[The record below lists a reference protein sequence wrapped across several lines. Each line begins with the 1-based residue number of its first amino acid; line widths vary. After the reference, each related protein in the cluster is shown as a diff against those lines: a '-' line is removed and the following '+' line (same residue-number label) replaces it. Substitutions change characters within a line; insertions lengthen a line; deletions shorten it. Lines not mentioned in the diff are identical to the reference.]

1 MSQASR
7 GSLEALRVAAILA
20 VVVPSALAYNVPP
33 SATFLNQAAAL
44 VGWGVFLFL
53 MVLAGWSNPR
63 PRLNA
68 GTGANSLLAAFGLM
82 LAGVLAS
89 ALLAGLPGPLA
100 LSSAGLLVAAALVIC
115 VAVAGART
123 EIGAHAFRAFCEALV
138 WAGVVSAGIALVQ
151 TFMPGWTDGT
161 WIANVSSPGR
171 VGANLRQPNHL
182 ASLLVLS
189 AIALVWTRERASDA
203 PGSAS
208 VVRWASGLLLPLFI
222 FGIVLTASRTG
233 AICVALLAVWA
244 AVDRRMSRTT
254 RLLLWAAPVVFVL
267 GWVGMD
273 AWARAGAHAFSGDSQ
288 LHRSD
293 LSSSRFAIWGNT
305 LSMIAA
311 QPWTGVG
318 WGEFNLAWTLSVF
331 PGRPTAF
338 FDHTHNLPLQLL
350 VELGLPL
357 GLLILGLLLCA
368 LWCACRVAVR
378 APAGPDGTRMRAATM
393 MVLTMAVHSQLEY
406 PLWYAYFLLP
416 TAFAFGMALSRD
428 AAASDAEGRPM
439 KGGRSLPPL
448 PLAVACCVLVAG
460 GIAATVDY
468 TRVVAIFS
476 PPAGAASLP
485 ERIAEGRRSWFFAH
499 HADYAA
505 VTTVEHP
512 SEAMASFRSA
522 PHYLLDAR
530 LMQAWARALDEAGD
544 VERARYVAARLK
556 EFRNDQAADFF
567 APCEAAASA
576 SGVRPFQCVDGPAGL
591 DYRNFR

>member
-1 MSQASR
+1 MPQPSR
-7 GSLEALRVAAILA
+7 GGLEALRITAILA
-20 VVVPSALAYNVPP
+20 VVVPGALAYNVPP

-53 MVLAGWSNPR
+53 MVLAGWLTQRPPLNP
-63 PRLNA
+63 
-68 GTGANSLLAAFGLM
+68 GAAVNSLLAAFGLM

-89 ALLAGLPGPLA
+89 ALLAGLPVPLA
-100 LSSAGLLVAAALVIC
+100 LSSAGLLVAATLVTC
-115 VAVAGART
+115 VAAAGART
-123 EIGAHAFRAFCEALV
+123 EVGGHAFRAFCEALV
-138 WAGVVSAGIALVQ
+138 WAGVLSTGIALAQ
-151 TFMPGWTDGT
+151 TFAPQWTDGN
-161 WIANVSSPGR
+161 WIAHVSSPGR

-203 PGSAS
+203 PKSTS
-208 VVRWASGLLLPLFI
+208 VVRWSTGVLLPLFI

-244 AVDRRMSRTT
+244 VVDRRMSRTT

-273 AWARAGAHAFSGDSQ
+273 AWARAGTHAFSGDSQ

-318 WGEFNLAWTLSVF
+318 WGEFNLAWTLSAF

-357 GLLILGLLLCA
+357 GLLVLGLLLYA
-368 LWCACRVAVR
+368 LWCACRAALRV
-378 APAGPDGTRMRAATM
+378 PAGQDSSSLRAATM

-416 TAFAFGMALSRD
+416 TVFAFGTALSRG
-428 AAASDAEGRPM
+428 AAASDPAR
-439 KGGRSLPPL
+439 GGRSLPPL
-448 PLAVACCVLVAG
+448 LLAVACCGLVAG
-460 GIAATVDY
+460 GIAAVADY
-468 TRVVAIFS
+468 ARVVAIFS
-476 PPAGAASLP
+476 PPAGAASLQD
-485 ERIAEGRRSWFFAH
+485 RIADGQRSWFFAH

-512 SEAMASFRSA
+512 SEAMPSFRSA

-530 LMQAWARALDEAGD
+530 LLIAWARALDEAGD
-544 VERARYVAARLK
+544 VQRARYVAQRLK
-556 EFRNDQAADFF
+556 EFHNDQAEAFF
-567 APCEAAASA
+567 APCDDAA
-576 SGVRPFQCVDGPAGL
+576 VKDKPFQCLAPESALG
-591 DYRNFR
+591 YRDFR

>member
-7 GSLEALRVAAILA
+7 GSLEALRVTAILA

-368 LWCACRVAVR
+368 LWCACRAAVR

-428 AAASDAEGRPM
+428 AAASDPPHGR
-439 KGGRSLPPL
+439 RSLPPL
-448 PLAVACCVLVAG
+448 MLAVACCGLAAG
-460 GIAATVDY
+460 GIAAVVDY
-468 TRVVAIFS
+468 ARVVAIFS
-476 PPAGAASLP
+476 PPAGAASLQD
-485 ERIAEGRRSWFFAH
+485 RIADGQRSWFFAH

-505 VTTVEHP
+505 VTTIEHP
-512 SEAMASFRSA
+512 SEAMPSFRSA

-530 LMQAWARALDEAGD
+530 LLIAWARALDEAGD
-544 VERARYVAARLK
+544 VQRARYVAQRLR
-556 EFRNDQAADFF
+556 EFHNDQAEAFF
-567 APCEAAASA
+567 APCDDAA
-576 SGVRPFQCVDGPAGL
+576 VKDKPFQCLAPTSALG
-591 DYRNFR
+591 YRDFR